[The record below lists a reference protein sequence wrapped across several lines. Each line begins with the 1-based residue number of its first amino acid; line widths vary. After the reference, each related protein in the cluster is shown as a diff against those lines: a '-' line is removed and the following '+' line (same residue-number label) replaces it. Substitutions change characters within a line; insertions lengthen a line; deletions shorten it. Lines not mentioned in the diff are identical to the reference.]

1 MFSQGISIVIFIFQ
15 LLYILAVSAYPYFL
29 KMPYRC
35 VVVSVSAYP
44 YPVLVQHRCED
55 VDAEEET
62 DEEDENE
69 EREDA
74 DHESESSNAAE
85 LGNFRKSLHRKSW
98 LWSQQQ
104 VLFLVCYFSC
114 IL

>member
-1 MFSQGISIVIFIFQ
+1 LPSSPTPAARWSRARRGSALGPTRQRRWDLG
-15 LLYILAVSAYPYFL
+15 LAA
-29 KMPYRC
+29 
-35 VVVSVSAYP
+35 
-44 YPVLVQHRCED
+44 CED
-55 VDAEEET
+55 IDAEEET
-62 DEEDENE
+62 DKEDENE

-74 DHESESSNAAE
+74 EHESESSNAVE